1 MLPAIVDVS
10 MSVRPGA
17 SVALLGATGAGKSTL
32 LQLVRGLLEPEM
44 GLVRLDGV
52 APGEAGYAER
62 RRADRPRV
70 PDARD
75 AALRHECPGGCRLR
89 PAPAGLGASTT
100 WTRPS
105 RKPWNRSG
113 LPPEQF
119 GARHPYS
126 LSGGEQRRLALAGVL
141 AMRPRVL
148 LLDEPFASL
157 DPGARRE
164 LGAVLRALLAT
175 GMGMVLATHDVD
187 QAWALCDERV
197 VLSAGR
203 VVAAGDWGFGAGG
216 EEALERHRL
225 RVPCLVELW
234 RRLGRA
240 TSAAPQVG
248 RAGRRGAC
256 VRAAIAQYYPADSVL
271 HRLDPRAKT
280 VAVTALAVALF
291 TRDSFAALAV
301 YGAVALVALRA
312 QPRAARLV
320 LARPASRSSGWSR
333 SRSSRRCC
341 SRTASRSSRWVRS
354 MSPCAA
360 WSWPPI

>member
-1 MLPAIVDVS
+1 MSLSIECEHLSFAYDEGGHVLPAVVEVS
-10 MSVRPGA
+10 LSVKPGA

-52 APGEAGYAER
+52 APGEAGYAEHR
-62 RRADRPRV
+62 REIGLVFQMPEMQLFAMSANEDVAFGPRQLGWGPQDV
-70 PDARD
+70 DEAVRQ
-75 AALRHECPGGCRLR
+75 ALEQV
-89 PAPAGLGASTT
+89 
-100 WTRPS
+100 
-105 RKPWNRSG
+105 G

-119 GARHPYS
+119 GSRHPYS

-141 AMRPRVL
+141 AMRPRLL

-197 VLSAGR
+197 ILSKGR
-203 VVAAGDWGFGAGG
+203 VVAAGPWEFGAGG

-225 RVPCLVELW
+225 RAPSLVELW

-240 TSAAPQVG
+240 TSTAPKSAVQAAE
-248 RAGRRGAC
+248 
-256 VRAAIAQYYPADSVL
+256 DLS
-271 HRLDPRAKT
+271 
-280 VAVTALAVALF
+280 
-291 TRDSFAALAV
+291 
-301 YGAVALVALRA
+301 
-312 QPRAARLV
+312 
-320 LARPASRSSGWSR
+320 
-333 SRSSRRCC
+333 
-341 SRTASRSSRWVRS
+341 
-354 MSPCAA
+354 
-360 WSWPPI
+360 